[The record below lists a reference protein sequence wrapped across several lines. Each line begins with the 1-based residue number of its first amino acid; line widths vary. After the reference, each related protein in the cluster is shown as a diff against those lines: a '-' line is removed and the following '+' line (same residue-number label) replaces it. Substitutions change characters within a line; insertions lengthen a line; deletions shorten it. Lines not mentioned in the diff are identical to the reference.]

1 MNQQKQS
8 VINNLRVTTDNTD
21 LNALGAEVT
30 ELKVALGLMFQK
42 LQEPLREIFLKELRQ
57 TNTPALND
65 LADQLE
71 QFRV

>member
-30 ELKVALGLMFQK
+30 ALKVALGLMFQK

-65 LADQLE
+65 LADQLG

>member
-30 ELKVALGLMFQK
+30 ALKVALGLMFQK

>member
-1 MNQQKQS
+1 MSQQKQS

-30 ELKVALGLMFQK
+30 ALKVALGLMFQK

>member
-1 MNQQKQS
+1 MSQQKQS
-8 VINNLRVTTDNTD
+8 VINNLQVTTDNTD
-21 LNALGAEVT
+21 LNTLGAEVT
-30 ELKVALGLMFQK
+30 ALKVALGLMFQK